1 MYIFREQ
8 RENKK
13 VQSLTSDTYGGILLR
28 SRSRVAVVEVIIPK
42 ETREKEINGGKAKE
56 YTERTRRTEKTRETE
71 REREKGDKLKG
82 RDRWSKTEGRRDVN
96 RRKEN
101 VRTEGGRNEY
111 EGGKNPTT
119 SPRLLEIARTSYRK
133 VTRGG
138 SEIQGLISQR
148 LISLVSFQLSHRFYT
163 RVFILKFNP
172 L

>member
-1 MYIFREQ
+1 MGEKRKNIPRERDGQ
-8 RENKK
+8 RK
-13 VQSLTSDTYGGILLR
+13 
-28 SRSRVAVVEVIIPK
+28 
-42 ETREKEINGGKAKE
+42 RE
-56 YTERTRRTEKTRETE
+56 RQ

-101 VRTEGGRNEY
+101 VRTKGGRNEY

-148 LISLVSFQLSHRFYT
+148 LISLVAFQLSHRFYT